1 MAYQKSDFQLLPI
14 LPSALVPAGCVTA
27 TSSPSIMISDDEP
40 GLFCILSHY
49 AEDLKRVFIPCGL
62 ITDRTERLARDVME
76 MGCHHIVALGVLIGG
91 L

>member
-1 MAYQKSDFQLLPI
+1 
-14 LPSALVPAGCVTA
+14 
-27 TSSPSIMISDDEP
+27 MISDDEP

-62 ITDRTERLARDVME
+62 ITDMTERLARDVME
-76 MGCHHIVALGVLIGG
+76 MGCHHIVALCVLNGG